1 MNIYP
6 TFTNVRSFTAYQFS
20 KLRMQG
26 LWESVFAKLS
36 GNNSTLKIFP
46 NSIPRKNH
54 YRENIGLKTIRVNE
68 VVGTLNRH
76 SDFDYKFRPLR
87 KHLLDRWVTTY
98 LSLERD
104 GWSPILVH
112 KIGNEYYV
120 EDGHHR
126 VSIARSI
133 GMVYI
138 EAIVWE
144 YCQDTHPNNSCHP
157 QFYAQRNCVSAYA
170 TR

>member
-1 MNIYP
+1 
-6 TFTNVRSFTAYQFS
+6 
-20 KLRMQG
+20 MQG
-26 LWESVFAKLS
+26 LWESAFAKLS

-46 NSIPRKNH
+46 KSFRRENHLRK
-54 YRENIGLKTIRVNE
+54 NIGLNTIRVNE
-68 VVGTLNRH
+68 IVGTLNRR

-87 KHLLDRWVTTY
+87 KHLLDRWIDTY
-98 LSLERD
+98 LSLNRD

-126 VSIARSI
+126 VSIAWSM

-144 YCQDTHPNNSCHP
+144 YCQDTQPKNNCLPHSHVERSCI
-157 QFYAQRNCVSAYA
+157 RVYA

>member
-1 MNIYP
+1 MNIHP

-26 LWESVFAKLS
+26 LLESVFAKLS
-36 GNNSTLKIFP
+36 GNYSALKIFP
-46 NSIPRKNH
+46 NSSHRRNH
-54 YRENIGLKTIRVNE
+54 HQKNIGLNIIRLNE
-68 VVGTLNRH
+68 VVGTFDRR
-76 SDFDYKFRPLR
+76 SDFDYKFRPLC
-87 KHLLDRWVTTY
+87 KHLLGRWVNTY

-104 GWSPILVH
+104 GWPPILVH
-112 KIGNEYYV
+112 KIDNEYYV

-126 VSIARSI
+126 VSIARSV

-138 EAIVWE
+138 EATVWE
-144 YCQDTHPNNSCHP
+144 YCRDTKRKNDCHP
-157 QFYAQRNCVSAYA
+157 QSYVERSCVRAYA